1 MKRLKTLKK
10 TILNPFFAVLMIAT
24 LIAVPGV
31 NAQESTNSAD
41 IEKLQDE
48 NMDYL
53 KQVYKII
60 NDYPAFSY
68 TYSYDNGMVEDVVV
82 TGVESSIDRKRL
94 DVMLFD
100 LKSNQNMLKAHANRI
115 GVFYSVDEQPEYKNG
130 RDELQNKI
138 LNNLEYPENAKNWG
152 VEGTVYVKF
161 VVDEN
166 GEIPFATTT
175 SDVETSIERYA
186 ESLEE
191 QAVEAVKAT
200 SGNWE
205 PGEIE
210 NVQVASLA
218 IVPIT
223 FDFQKDPSLPM
234 LLQ

>member
-10 TILNPFFAVLMIAT
+10 TILNPFIAVLMIAT

-31 NAQESTNSAD
+31 NAQESKKSAD
-41 IEKLQDE
+41 IEKIQDE

-68 TYSYDNGMVEDVVV
+68 TCSYDDGMVEDVVV
-82 TGVESSIDRKRL
+82 TGVDKSIDRKRL
-94 DVMLFD
+94 EVMLFD

-115 GVFYSVDEQPEYKNG
+115 GVFYSVDEQPVYKNG
-130 RDELQNKI
+130 RDELQDKI
-138 LNNLEYPENAKNWG
+138 LNNLDYPENAKDWG

-166 GEIPFATTT
+166 GEIPFATTS
-175 SDVETSIERYA
+175 SDVETSIDRYA

-200 SGNWE
+200 SGNWK

-210 NVQVASLA
+210 NIEVASLA